1 MRRPALVLVLLL
13 SACGFADALVGGAPI
28 ARHTG
33 AGRHIV
39 MIEGARGNLCTGT
52 ALAPDLVLTAGHCVA
67 PRSTYR
73 VVIDAPPGMTIHS
86 IAVHPHYSPNDYA
99 SGRVTADVALIKLE
113 RPLPAEV
120 VPAALAPSTKVKP
133 GDRFVVAGF
142 GVTFANSDGGVGVPR
157 QATLVATGRPGNL
170 QIRLIDPTTRDS
182 RAGLG
187 ACTGDSGGPVFVER
201 SGRYAVIGVVSWST
215 GPAGSEG
222 CGGLTGVT
230 PLLLYRSWIVDMA
243 RRMGRPLLP

>member
-1 MRRPALVLVLLL
+1 MRRPALALVVLF

-67 PRSTYR
+67 PPSTYR
-73 VVIDAPPGMTIHS
+73 VVTDSPPAVAIRS
-86 IAVHPHYSPNDYA
+86 IAVHPRYSPNDYA
-99 SGRVTADVALIKLE
+99 SGRVTADVALLQLE
-113 RPLPAEV
+113 RPLPAEI
-120 VPAALAPSTKVKP
+120 VPVALAPSNKVKP

-142 GVTFANSDGGVGVPR
+142 GVTFAHSDSGVGVPR
-157 QATLVATGRPGNL
+157 QATLIATGRPGNL
-170 QIRLIDPTTRDS
+170 QIRLVDPATRDR

-187 ACTGDSGGPVFVER
+187 ACTGDSGGPAFVER
-201 SGRYAVIGVVSWST
+201 GGRYAVIGVVSWST

-230 PLLLYRSWIVDMA
+230 PLSLYRSWIVDTA
-243 RRMGRPLLP
+243 RRMGRSVAP